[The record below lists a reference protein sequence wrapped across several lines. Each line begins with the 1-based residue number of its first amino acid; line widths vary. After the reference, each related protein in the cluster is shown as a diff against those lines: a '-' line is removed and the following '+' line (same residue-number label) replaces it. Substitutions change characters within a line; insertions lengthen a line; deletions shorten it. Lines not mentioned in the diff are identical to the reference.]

1 VGGIGGPELLI
12 VLLVV
17 LLVFGPRKIP
27 EIARMM
33 GKGMREFRRLSTE
46 FQRELNIA
54 DALEGKAPPGPPHP
68 GSGGPRPSPADP
80 PADSPPADSPPADP
94 SR

>member
-1 VGGIGGPELLI
+1 MGGIGGPELLI

-54 DALEGKAPPGPPHP
+54 DALEGKPPPRRPGPPSLPASGP
-68 GSGGPRPSPADP
+68 GAAAASPE
-80 PADSPPADSPPADP
+80 
-94 SR
+94 